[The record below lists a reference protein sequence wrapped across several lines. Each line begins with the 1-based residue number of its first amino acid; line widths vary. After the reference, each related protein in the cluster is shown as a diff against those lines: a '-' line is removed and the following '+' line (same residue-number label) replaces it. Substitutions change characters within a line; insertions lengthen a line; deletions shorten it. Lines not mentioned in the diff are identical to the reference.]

1 MNRGYHATTAK
12 YNILYNGQL
21 AYDKGVEEIKEQRT
35 DNFAKILPVEMMQ
48 PDEVEEIV
56 NTEKN
61 PNFQRAE
68 EKAIK
73 AAQNHSIY
81 IAGTENNPQIDDA
94 YLLLGKARYHDLRY
108 VPAQEAFNYIV
119 MKYPDS
125 DIFYDASIWV
135 EKTNLRLQYD
145 NTAIRNLKKLIANP
159 EVVGETKGE
168 AYATLAQGYI
178 NTEAYDSAKTALE
191 NAYELTKEKL
201 KKARYTYILGQL
213 NSKLGQNAEAIQK
226 FDEVIAYNYSIPR
239 AYVINAYGEKFAN
252 QDKSQMDTAVFVKEY
267 GKLLRDRENRAYLDM
282 IYHQLGLM
290 YETHNDIDKAV
301 KNFNNSLRRFKD
313 NNYVKQANYEHLA
326 EIYYGGKDY
335 EKAGM
340 YYDSTMVLMNP
351 NTRDYLRIKRKRNGL
366 IDVVNFEQ
374 LVRKNDSILNLAQ
387 MSDEER
393 LIVFNEYV
401 EKLKKDDEE
410 RARALAEASRQS
422 SGGGASIGRGSNF
435 YFYSPNSVN
444 SGKQSFASNWGNRPN
459 VDNWR
464 WENEAVEMPAFE
476 DVNDDETQVA
486 EEETEETVDQRY
498 NPEFYIAQIPTDEAQ
513 LKLLKKDLD
522 NAYYQLGV
530 IYYERLNEYGLAA
543 ERLEKL
549 LSIEPD
555 ERLIEPA
562 KYHLYKIYGV
572 IDAEKAAALL
582 EDMKLNHPNSQY
594 TQVILN
600 PNATLEAVEEPVSDY
615 EEIYQT
621 YTQGDYTAV
630 LDELD
635 EKIPMMLND
644 QMLPKYEL
652 LRAVTV
658 GKLEGLAGYKAALNH
673 VALTYPS
680 SKEGK
685 EAERILNE
693 DLSRLEN
700 MNFKMDLSKNLKF
713 IYEVSYPIEGEDL
726 ELKEKLERYA
736 QDRAHTGIKFSVDQ
750 YSDTQVFLVLHGI
763 KSGNIAQSAQMYL
776 EIEQLYQITRDPVL
790 ISTEDYVVV
799 LIKKN
804 WDEYLRARYPQEE
817 GQQQEEQPEE
827 QPEQAQTQSVAQ
839 QLNATSPAQQPETP
853 VVEQQPEEVGQ
864 QQPMRSVRQPE
875 SQVQGESQSVR
886 RPARQIQTRQVER
899 QPLQQTRREPVQV
912 RNQNSD
918 D

>member
-1 MNRGYHATTAK
+1 MKSKIFTYSCIVLVITLCFACSTSKNTTLTRGYHATTAK

-21 AYDKGVEEIKEQRT
+21 AYDKGVEEIKEKRT

-56 NTEKN
+56 NTQKN

-135 EKTNLRLQYD
+135 EKTNLRLKYD
-145 NTAIRNLKKLIANP
+145 NTAIRNLKKLLSNP
-159 EVVGETKGE
+159 EVAGQTRAE
-168 AYATLAQGYI
+168 ALATLAQGYI
-178 NTEAYDSAKTALE
+178 NTEAYDSAKVVLE
-191 NAYELTKEKL
+191 KAYELTNEKL

-213 NSKLGQNAEAIQK
+213 NSRLGQNTEAIQK
-226 FDEVIAYNYSIPR
+226 FEEVIAYNYSIPR

-252 QDKSQMDTAVFVKEY
+252 QDKSQMDTAIFVKEY
-267 GKLLRDRENRAYLDM
+267 GKLLRDRENRAYQDM

-290 YETHNDIDKAV
+290 YETHDDISKAV
-301 KNFNNSLRRFKD
+301 KNFNNSLRKAKD

-326 EIYYGGKDY
+326 EIYYSGKDY

-351 NTRDYLRIKRKRNGL
+351 NTREYLRVKRKRNGL

-374 LVRKNDSILNLAQ
+374 LVRKNDSILNLVQ
-387 MSDEER
+387 MNDEDR
-393 LIVFNEYV
+393 LIVINEYID
-401 EKLKKDDEE
+401 KLKIADEE
-410 RARALAEASRQS
+410 RARALAAAANQS
-422 SGGGASIGRGSNF
+422 SAGGISIGRGSNF

-444 SGKQSFASNWGNRPN
+444 NGKQSFASNWGSRPN

-464 WENEAVEMPAFE
+464 WENEAVEMPAYQDTNE
-476 DVNDDETQVA
+476 EEETQVA
-486 EEETEETVDQRY
+486 ENTQNTTDQRY
-498 NPEFYIAQIPTDEAQ
+498 NPDFYIAQIPTDEAQ
-513 LKLLKKDLD
+513 IKLLKKDLD

-530 IYYERLNEYGLAA
+530 IYYERLHEHGLAA

-549 LSIEPD
+549 LTINPD

-572 IDAEKAAALL
+572 IDPAKAAALL
-582 EDMKLNHPNSQY
+582 EDMKLNHPDSQY

-600 PNATLEAVEEPVSDY
+600 PNATLSADDSPVNDY

-621 YTQGDYTAV
+621 YTQGDYSAV
-630 LDELD
+630 LNELD

-680 SKEGK
+680 SAEGK

-700 MNFKMDLSKNLKF
+700 MTFKMDLSQNLKF
-713 IYEVSYPIEGEDL
+713 IYEVSYPIQGEDL
-726 ELKEKLERYA
+726 ELKQKLERYA
-736 QDRAHTGIKFSVDQ
+736 QDRAHTGIKFSADQ
-750 YSDTQVFLVLHGI
+750 YSDNQVFLVLHGI

-776 EIEQLYQITRDPVL
+776 EIEQNYQITRDPVL

-804 WDEYLRARYPQEE
+804 WDEYLQARYPQEE
-817 GQQQEEQPEE
+817 QPEEEQTEVQAQSIRQAETPLQEQQEEKSQ
-827 QPEQAQTQSVAQ
+827 QQTQPVQRPTERQRLQQNQ
-839 QLNATSPAQQPETP
+839 QLGRQEPQRLQPT
-853 VVEQQPEEVGQ
+853 Q
-864 QQPMRSVRQPE
+864 
-875 SQVQGESQSVR
+875 
-886 RPARQIQTRQVER
+886 
-899 QPLQQTRREPVQV
+899 L
-912 RNQNSD
+912 RNQNTD
-918 D
+918 E

>member
-1 MNRGYHATTAK
+1 VLDRVFHSFPTRRSSD
-12 YNILYNGQL
+12 LNGQL

-239 AYVINAYGEKFAN
+239 AYVISAYGGKFAN

-290 YETHNDIDKAV
+290 YETHHDIDKAV

-393 LIVFNEYV
+393 LIVFNEYID
-401 EKLKKDDEE
+401 KLKIADEE
-410 RARALAEASRQS
+410 RARALAAAANQS
-422 SGGGASIGRGSNF
+422 SAGG
-435 YFYSPNSVN
+435 
-444 SGKQSFASNWGNRPN
+444 
-459 VDNWR
+459 
-464 WENEAVEMPAFE
+464 
-476 DVNDDETQVA
+476 
-486 EEETEETVDQRY
+486 
-498 NPEFYIAQIPTDEAQ
+498 
-513 LKLLKKDLD
+513 
-522 NAYYQLGV
+522 
-530 IYYERLNEYGLAA
+530 
-543 ERLEKL
+543 
-549 LSIEPD
+549 
-555 ERLIEPA
+555 
-562 KYHLYKIYGV
+562 
-572 IDAEKAAALL
+572 
-582 EDMKLNHPNSQY
+582 
-594 TQVILN
+594 
-600 PNATLEAVEEPVSDY
+600 
-615 EEIYQT
+615 
-621 YTQGDYTAV
+621 
-630 LDELD
+630 
-635 EKIPMMLND
+635 
-644 QMLPKYEL
+644 
-652 LRAVTV
+652 
-658 GKLEGLAGYKAALNH
+658 
-673 VALTYPS
+673 
-680 SKEGK
+680 
-685 EAERILNE
+685 
-693 DLSRLEN
+693 
-700 MNFKMDLSKNLKF
+700 
-713 IYEVSYPIEGEDL
+713 
-726 ELKEKLERYA
+726 
-736 QDRAHTGIKFSVDQ
+736 
-750 YSDTQVFLVLHGI
+750 
-763 KSGNIAQSAQMYL
+763 
-776 EIEQLYQITRDPVL
+776 
-790 ISTEDYVVV
+790 IS
-799 LIKKN
+799 
-804 WDEYLRARYPQEE
+804 
-817 GQQQEEQPEE
+817 
-827 QPEQAQTQSVAQ
+827 
-839 QLNATSPAQQPETP
+839 
-853 VVEQQPEEVGQ
+853 
-864 QQPMRSVRQPE
+864 
-875 SQVQGESQSVR
+875 
-886 RPARQIQTRQVER
+886 
-899 QPLQQTRREPVQV
+899 
-912 RNQNSD
+912 
-918 D
+918 